1 MGPATLKGSAIHR
14 TSYELL
20 EKGPEPPSYFLR
32 PDQSFFWSTQE
43 MGLANV
49 GDNHRF
55 CLSLLTVLLR
65 ITCFKGLAKACVLC
79 AVPSVGPVK
88 I

>member
-1 MGPATLKGSAIHR
+1 
-14 TSYELL
+14 
-20 EKGPEPPSYFLR
+20 
-32 PDQSFFWSTQE
+32 

-65 ITCFKGLAKACVLC
+65 ISCFKGLAKACVLC